1 MWKSLVF
8 LVVIGNLALA
18 QDSVPVDVSQWF
30 VNTAALAAV
39 VASLVAFLR
48 KHVLKSLDGLPVVAA
63 SVVLG
68 GALGYIGKL
77 LGYLDRDWLLFGL
90 SAGLIA
96 SSGIDLM
103 KSMRDGNNGGSNA
116 SAGDTHTDADRARL
130 R

>member
-68 GALGYIGKL
+68 GVLGFLGKS
-77 LGYLDRDWLLFGL
+77 LGYLGSDWLLFGL
-90 SAGLIA
+90 SAGFMASGGVDLIKTLR
-96 SSGIDLM
+96 G
-103 KSMRDGNNGGSNA
+103 GGNGGSNA
-116 SAGDTHTDADRARL
+116 SSGDTHTDADRARL